1 MNEGRVAGRIAL
13 VTGGAS
19 GIGRAIAAALA
30 AEGAQVCIADLDVTR
45 GTEAAQEI
53 GADFYP
59 HDVTDED
66 GWQDLI
72 AEIEREYG
80 ALHILVNAAA
90 INAEPSD
97 IHRPSDPEN
106 TTFEEWMRDYT
117 VNAGGV
123 FLGCKHAIPAMRRA
137 GYGSIV
143 NLSSAAA
150 LCGTPGMTAYSATK
164 AAVSQLTQSIAVHCA
179 LRGDKTRCN
188 AVLPGII
195 GTPMLQRS
203 IERTAVQLGMPV
215 DEAEAWLVR
224 RVPQGRLGVPEEIA
238 QAVLFLASPESSYV
252 TGQFLVVDG
261 GMRAMG

>member
-1 MNEGRVAGRIAL
+1 MSEGRVAGRVAL

-19 GIGRAIAAALA
+19 GIGRAIAATLA
-30 AEGAQVCIADLDVTR
+30 VEGAQVCIADLDVAR
-45 GTEAAQEI
+45 GTEAATEM
-53 GADFYP
+53 GADFYE
-59 HDVTDED
+59 HDVTDEQ
-66 GWQDLI
+66 GWKDLV

-97 IHRPSDPEN
+97 VHRPSDPEN
-106 TTFEEWMRDYT
+106 TTFEEWMRDFT

-123 FLGCKHAIPAMRRA
+123 FLGCKYAMPAMRRA

-143 NLSSAAA
+143 NLSSGAA
-150 LCGTPGMTAYSATK
+150 LVGTPGMTAYSASK
-164 AAVSQLTQSIAVHCA
+164 AAVSQFTQSVAVHCA
-179 LRGDKTRCN
+179 LKGDATRCN
-188 AVLPGII
+188 AVLPGIV

-203 IERTAVQLGMPV
+203 IERTAVQLGMTV
-215 DEAEAWLVR
+215 DDARTWLLR
-224 RVPQGRLGVPEEIA
+224 RVPQGRLGLPEEIA

-261 GMRAMG
+261 GMRSMG